1 MGLIECLF
9 RKIPKDIKDKHM
21 DQNKN
26 IKDNNSLTDNARNLL
41 LQSVFVRDNDLE
53 YIFKKTEKISTAVY
67 LITNFFSPE
76 EPLKWDIRNIAT
88 KLLRFA
94 LSFSQGSLYNKEK
107 RTLDLNGAI
116 LELSSLFD
124 LAYRSGFV
132 TVMNYQI
139 LNTEIN
145 RLGTLLMEYN
155 AVKLGSNKPLFTDE
169 SFAVSRTQSQP
180 ENVAGQ
186 RNTYGTTYGTSYT
199 KPSFIKD
206 ISKGQTKRPN
216 VLYTNA
222 NSKRRETII
231 NEVKRL
237 GEVSVKDISIV
248 VTDCSEKTL
257 QRELLAMVDAGILS
271 KTGERRWS
279 RYSIRK

>member
-1 MGLIECLF
+1 
-9 RKIPKDIKDKHM
+9 M

-26 IKDNNSLTDNARNLL
+26 IKDNNSLTDSTRNVL

-53 YIFKKTEKISTAVY
+53 YIFKKTEKVSTAVY

-76 EPLKWDIRNIAT
+76 EPLKWSIRQVAT
-88 KLLRFA
+88 KLLHFS

-139 LNTEIN
+139 LSTEIS
-145 RLGTLLMEYN
+145 RLGTLLVEYN
-155 AVKLGSNKPLFTDE
+155 SDKLSSNKPLFTDE
-169 SFAVSRTQSQP
+169 TFAVSRTQ
-180 ENVAGQ
+180 
-186 RNTYGTTYGTSYT
+186 TTTETRQAYT
-199 KPSFIKD
+199 AIYESAAIKTPSIKD
-206 ISKGQTKRPN
+206 MSKGQTKRPN
-216 VLYTNA
+216 VLNTVVNT
-222 NSKRRETII
+222 KRRETII
-231 NEVKRL
+231 SEVKRL
-237 GEVSVKDISIV
+237 GEVSVKDIANVI
-248 VTDCSEKTL
+248 TDCSEKTL
-257 QRELLAMVDAGILS
+257 QRELLAMVEEGVLS